1 MADQAAEQVRKPRAD
16 AVRNR
21 ERVLAAAKSVF
32 SAGGADAS
40 LEAVARRAG
49 VGIGTLYRHFPTRE
63 ALFEAVY
70 RREVE
75 QLSEL
80 AEQLK
85 NDADPVEAV
94 RIWLRSNVEFVATK
108 KGMMAALALAAY
120 GSSELFTFSFDRL
133 TKAVGALLQ
142 RAVAAGK
149 IRADIGPEDVL
160 HIAVWKESD
169 LTATLP
175 VRPDGKISLPL
186 LDDVQASGLT
196 PKQLAVSVTEKLKK
210 YIADPRVTVVVT
222 AINSK
227 RVYLTGE
234 VLHSGAMT
242 MLPNMT
248 VLQALSSAGISQ
260 FANTKRIYVLRTQ
273 NGKQEKLPVNY
284 RKLVKGELIDENYL
298 LQPGDTIV
306 VP

>member
-1 MADQAAEQVRKPRAD
+1 MR
-16 AVRNR
+16 
-21 ERVLAAAKSVF
+21 
-32 SAGGADAS
+32 SAG
-40 LEAVARRAG
+40 
-49 VGIGTLYRHFPTRE
+49 
-63 ALFEAVY
+63 
-70 RREVE
+70 
-75 QLSEL
+75 
-80 AEQLK
+80 K
-85 NDADPVEAV
+85 
-94 RIWLRSNVEFVATK
+94 
-108 KGMMAALALAAY
+108 
-120 GSSELFTFSFDRL
+120 
-133 TKAVGALLQ
+133 
-142 RAVAAGK
+142 AVAALLLISSLGLAQDL
-149 IRADIGPEDVL
+149 RAQSAANSVSANSASDKAVPAQTSAASNSQAGPEYIIGPDDVL

-186 LDDVQASGLT
+186 LDDVQAAGLT

-227 RVYLTGE
+227 RIYLTGE
-234 VLHSGAMT
+234 VVHAGAMP

-284 RKLVKGELIDENYL
+284 RKLVKGELIEQNYL